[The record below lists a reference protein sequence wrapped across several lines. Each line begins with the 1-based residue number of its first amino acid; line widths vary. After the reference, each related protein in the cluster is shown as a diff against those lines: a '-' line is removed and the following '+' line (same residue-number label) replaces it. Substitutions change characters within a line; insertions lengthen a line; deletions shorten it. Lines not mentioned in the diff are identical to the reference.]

1 VGVDDFF
8 RIQNRLHLH
17 AGNFLP
23 VASSPYLQSNGHSML
38 IKATVVLDAE
48 AIARCVRRIAHE
60 IKEHYGNTDDLA
72 LIGIVRRGATLAER
86 LATLLNQ
93 NGAAPVP
100 VGTLD
105 ISSYRDD
112 SKGKPGD
119 PRLLGRKIPFSLDDH
134 NLVLVDD
141 VLYTGRTVR
150 AALAALADLGRP
162 RSIELAALVDRGE
175 RELPIRAD
183 YVGRNITAPEGKRV
197 YVKLNEVDGLD
208 AVVIGEQKT
217 KLAPAKDQAKAS

>member
-1 VGVDDFF
+1 
-8 RIQNRLHLH
+8 
-17 AGNFLP
+17 
-23 VASSPYLQSNGHSML
+23 ML
-38 IKATVVLDAE
+38 IKPTVVLDAE
-48 AIARCVRRIAHE
+48 AIARCARRIARE
-60 IKEHYGNTDDLA
+60 ITEHYGNTNDLA

-86 LATLLNQ
+86 IAALLNQ

-112 SKGKPGD
+112 SRGKPGD
-119 PRLLGRKIPFSLDDH
+119 PRLLGRNIPFPLDDH

-162 RSIELAALVDRGE
+162 RSIELAVLVDRGE
-175 RELPIRAD
+175 CELPIRAD
-183 YVGRNITAPEGKRV
+183 YVGKNIRAPEGRRV
-197 YVKLNEVDGLD
+197 FVKLNEVDGVD
-208 AVVIGEQKT
+208 AIVIGEQKT
-217 KLAPAKDQAKAS
+217 EPVPAKDRAKAS